1 MAFDALMYL
10 ENPGEQARNVVWLPF
25 QMSREGP
32 TGLAKMDTKNKI
44 KDITKGKFGSHNL
57 SGEW

>member
-1 MAFDALMYL
+1 MYL